1 MKNIA
6 ICYTSTF
13 FACLQSRFI
22 NFNLRKDC
30 DIIVTKKKMSARG
43 RARECTAQWHQV
55 NYEKANLKES
65 SRLERKLL
73 WFSHHGF
80 LKTLIQLLSTRAM
93 YIYYHTCG
101 HKDYCGSQLGTLWTL
116 WTLIKIMSGVISEIV
131 SCHRETFQR
140 ILLGPCYEKYV
151 TRHQDQWLNRR
162 LLRNPSLCPFSRFL
176 WKKYGPFYI

>member
-1 MKNIA
+1 M
-6 ICYTSTF
+6 
-13 FACLQSRFI
+13 FAESFYKFQFAEG
-22 NFNLRKDC
+22 LRYNC
-30 DIIVTKKKMSARG
+30 DEKKMSARG

-101 HKDYCGSQLGTLWTL
+101 HKDYCGSQLGTLWTP
-116 WTLIKIMSGVISEIV
+116 TLIKIMSGVISEIV